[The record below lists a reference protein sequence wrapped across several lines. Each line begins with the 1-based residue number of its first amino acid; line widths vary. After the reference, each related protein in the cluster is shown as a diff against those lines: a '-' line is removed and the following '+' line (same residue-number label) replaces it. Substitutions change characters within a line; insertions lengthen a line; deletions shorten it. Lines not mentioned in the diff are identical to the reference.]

1 MYYVNGPDIL
11 RNLFEAGLELVVI
24 GGGHNNCYPIIR
36 AAATHSGRRT
46 LPLDVVNLDPHAD
59 CRNVAEGRHSGN
71 GFSTAFGEGLIRKYF
86 LCGYHNRYNSQACN
100 QAPSLVSLFRCVH

>member
-1 MYYVNGPDIL
+1 M
-11 RNLFEAGLELVVI
+11 
-24 GGGHNNCYPIIR
+24 
-36 AAATHSGRRT
+36 
-46 LPLDVVNLDPHAD
+46 DVVNLDPHAD

-100 QAPSLVSLFRCVH
+100 QAFSLASVFRCVHRTSHFCCLSCQSALRGPKNRQPREYA